1 MNKKNTMKKEGEK
14 FVLIFTQLLFATVN
28 KKTQKKDMS
37 EAIYRTD
44 ISDTKLQ
51 KKHAKYA
58 TIQ

>member
-1 MNKKNTMKKEGEK
+1 MKKEGEK